1 MLGASSV
8 YTGYMESVKEILQK
22 MSSPSPEEL
31 ALVEKAYDFA
41 AEAHKSH
48 MRFSGEPY
56 LVHLV
61 ETAKGLAELGMGA
74 KTVVAGLLHDA
85 IEDAGVAP
93 ETIEKEFGKEIRFL
107 VEGVTK
113 LGRLKYRGAER
124 HRESLRKLL
133 VATGKDARVLIVKLM
148 DRLHNM
154 RTLKYVPEE
163 KRVRIALE
171 TLEIYSAIAHRLGMG
186 LVRRQLEDLAFEY
199 AFPAEFAETK
209 KLLTGRSKETFAR
222 LEKMSRT
229 LRKEVAKEGI
239 TGFHSDYRVKG
250 LYSFWRKL
258 ERKGGDIDK
267 VYDIAALR
275 VIVKDVPDCYQVL
288 GVVNKLWQPLPNK
301 IKDYIAFP
309 KPNGY
314 QSLHTTVFSGDG
326 GIVEVQIR
334 TEEMHAEAEY
344 GITAAHVFY
353 KEGESSNAPG
363 ARQSSFDWIKSLL
376 PGFRRSAQKKE
387 SGEQKKEASKRARYG
402 AQGGPDWLED
412 LTEESQD
419 PDFETT
425 LRTDIFTERV
435 FVFTP
440 TGDVVDL
447 PANSSSIDFAYAIH
461 SDIGDHVAGAKVNGK
476 LVPLDTPLHNGD
488 IVEIATKK
496 VAAPKQKW
504 LDFAKTTLAR
514 RHIRMALEKEAK
526 SHAPAPKHKKS

>member
-1 MLGASSV
+1 
-8 YTGYMESVKEILQK
+8 MESVKDILQK
-22 MSSPSPEEL
+22 MGAPTPEEL
-31 ALVEKAYDFA
+31 ALVEKAYNFA
-41 AEAHKSH
+41 AEAHKNH
-48 MRFSGEPY
+48 KRFSGEPY

-61 ETAKGLAELGMGA
+61 ETAKGLAGLGMGA
-74 KTVVAGLLHDA
+74 KTVVAGLLHDS

-133 VATGKDARVLIVKLM
+133 VATGKDARVLIIKLM

-154 RTLKYVPEE
+154 RTLKYVPAE
-163 KRVRIALE
+163 KRERIALE
-171 TLEIYSAIAHRLGMG
+171 TLEIYAAIAHRLGMG
-186 LVRRQLEDLAFEY
+186 LVRRQLEDLAFEH

-209 KLLTGRSKETFAR
+209 KLLAGKSKETFAR

-229 LRKEVAKEGI
+229 LRKEAAKDGI

-250 LYSFWRKL
+250 LYSLWRKL
-258 ERKGGDIDK
+258 QRKAGDVDK
-267 VYDIAALR
+267 IYDIAALR
-275 VIVKDVPDCYQVL
+275 VIVADVPDCYRVL
-288 GVVNKLWQPLPNK
+288 GLVNKLWQPLPNK

-334 TEEMHAEAEY
+334 TAPMHKEAEY
-344 GITAAHVFY
+344 GITAAHVSY
-353 KEGESSNAPG
+353 KEGERPKTDG
-363 ARQSSFDWIKSLL
+363 RTSFDWIKSLI
-376 PGFRRSAQKKE
+376 PSFKKPERKEEAEIKKE
-387 SGEQKKEASKRARYG
+387 MPKRARYG
-402 AQGGPDWLED
+402 AQGGPEWLED
-412 LTEESQD
+412 LAEELED

-425 LRTDIFTERV
+425 LKTDIFTERV

-447 PANSSSIDFAYAIH
+447 PQNSSSIDFAYAIH
-461 SDIGDHVAGAKVNGK
+461 SDIGDRVAGAKVNGK
-476 LVPLDTPLHNGD
+476 LVPLETPLRNGD
-488 IVEIATKK
+488 IVEISTKK
-496 VAAPKQKW
+496 TATPKTKW

-526 SHAPAPKHKKS
+526 NNTPPPKHPKKSQPK

>member
-1 MLGASSV
+1 MP
-8 YTGYMESVKEILQK
+8 TPRDILQDMGAPTAEDK
-22 MSSPSPEEL
+22 
-31 ALVEKAYDFA
+31 ALVEKAYYFA
-41 AEAHKSH
+41 EEAHKDLK
-48 MRFSGEPY
+48 RFSGEPY
-56 LVHLV
+56 FIHVI
-61 ETAKGLAELGMGA
+61 ETAKGLAKLGMGA
-74 KTVVAGLLHDA
+74 RTVVAGLLHDT
-85 IEDAGVAP
+85 IEDSNIKP
-93 ETIEKEFGKEIRFL
+93 ETIEAEFGKEVRFL

-113 LGRLKYRGAER
+113 LGRFKYRGAER

-133 VATGKDARVLIVKLM
+133 VATGKDARVLIIKLM

-163 KRVRIALE
+163 KRARIALE
-171 TLEIYSAIAHRLGMG
+171 TLEIYAAIAHRLGMG
-186 LVRRQLEDLAFEY
+186 VVRRQLEDLAFEY
-199 AFPAEFAETK
+199 AFPTEFAETK
-209 KLLTGRSKETFAR
+209 KLLAERSKETNDR

-229 LRKEVAKEGI
+229 LRRELAKEGM
-239 TGFHSDYRVKG
+239 TGFHCDNRVKG

-258 ERKGGDIDK
+258 QRKGGDVDK
-267 VYDIAALR
+267 IYDIAALR
-275 VIVKDVPDCYQVL
+275 VVVDDVSDCYRVL
-288 GVVNKLWQPLPNK
+288 GIVNNLWQPLPNK

-334 TEEMHAEAEY
+334 TDEMHREAEY

-353 KEGESSNAPG
+353 KEGEGPNIPAARPG
-363 ARQSSFDWIKSLL
+363 STRQSSFDWIRSLL
-376 PGFRRSAQKKE
+376 PGFRKNPHTKEDPPAERS
-387 SGEQKKEASKRARYG
+387 GRARYG
-402 AQGGPDWLED
+402 AQGGPEWLED
-412 LTEESQD
+412 LAEESED

-425 LRTDIFTERV
+425 LRTDIFTQRV

-476 LVPLDTPLHNGD
+476 LVTLETPLQNGD
-488 IVEIATKK
+488 IVEITTKK
-496 VAAPKQKW
+496 AATPKQKW

-514 RHIRMALEKEAK
+514 RHIRMAVEKEAQSK
-526 SHAPAPKHKKS
+526 PQPKNHSKKS

>member
-1 MLGASSV
+1 
-8 YTGYMESVKEILQK
+8 MESVKEILQK
-22 MSSPSPEEL
+22 MGAPTPEDL
-31 ALVEKAYDFA
+31 ALVEKAYNFA

-61 ETAKGLAELGMGA
+61 ETAKGLAGLGMGP
-74 KTVVAGLLHDA
+74 KTVAAGLLHDS

-93 ETIEKEFGKEIRFL
+93 ETIEKEFGKEVRFL

-113 LGRLKYRGAER
+113 LGRLKYHGAER

-133 VATGKDARVLIVKLM
+133 VATGKDARVLIIKLM

-154 RTLKYVPEE
+154 RTLKWVPEE

-171 TLEIYSAIAHRLGMG
+171 TLEIYAAIAHRLGMG

-199 AFPAEFAETK
+199 AFPEEFAETK
-209 KLLTGRSKETFAR
+209 KLLAGKSKEVFGR

-229 LRKEVAKEGI
+229 LRKEVAKEGMK
-239 TGFHSDYRVKG
+239 GFHSDYRVKG
-250 LYSFWRKL
+250 LYSLWRKL
-258 ERKGGDIDK
+258 QRKGGDIEN

-275 VIVKDVPDCYQVL
+275 VIVNDVPDCYRVL
-288 GVVNKLWQPLPNK
+288 GIVNKLWQPLPNK

-314 QSLHTTVFSGDG
+314 KSLHTTVFSGDG

-334 TEEMHAEAEY
+334 TAEMHREAEY

-353 KEGESSNAPG
+353 KEGEGPDTPSARAGGS
-363 ARQSSFDWIKSLL
+363 RQSSFDWIKSLI
-376 PGFRRSAQKKE
+376 PSFRKVAPAEQDEGDKKE
-387 SGEQKKEASKRARYG
+387 VPARARYG
-402 AQGGPDWLED
+402 AQGGPEWLEE
-412 LTEESQD
+412 LAEESED

-425 LRTDIFTERV
+425 LKTDIFTQRV

-488 IVEIATKK
+488 IVEITTKK
-496 VAAPKQKW
+496 AAAPKTKW

-514 RHIRMALEKEAK
+514 RHIRMALEKETK
-526 SHAPAPKHKKS
+526 SKAPPPKHPKKSQPK